1 MAVPRPA
8 VDSFLPNFTH
18 RYTATRPLVAYTPP
32 QHSRQN
38 FPSKSS
44 LLSILLYS
52 EFRPFFSSL
61 LFIPFFFFFF
71 SVPFPGNENCVVALN
86 FRRAR
91 THPVFGVALH
101 FRGSFSPRRVR
112 VMRFSI
118 AHPAIS
124 SSAISIEIYSSI
136 RAMLLHASMHSSYP
150 LSVT

>member
-52 EFRPFFSSL
+52 ESLFFVPSL
-61 LFIPFFFFFF
+61 YPLFFFYL
-71 SVPFPGNENCVVALN
+71 SVPLHGNENRVVALN